1 MTPPVDT
8 LQQTATPAPA
18 VQAGTPGS
26 GTSPASAVDNVA
38 PVGTEDFS
46 LRFAPRHYRKWTPAA
61 VAASALGGIAYL
73 ADFSIG
79 ATIGVE
85 HGTVNAIGGVLIAAL
100 LIFVSSFPLAYYAA
114 RYNVDLDLITRG
126 SGFGYKGSIITN
138 LIFVSFTFILFATEG
153 AIMAQGLKVG
163 LNVPLWAGYAV

>member
-8 LQQTATPAPA
+8 LQQTATTAPSTA
-18 VQAGTPGS
+18 S

-126 SGFGYKGSIITN
+126 SGFG
-138 LIFVSFTFILFATEG
+138 
-153 AIMAQGLKVG
+153 
-163 LNVPLWAGYAV
+163 